1 MGFRVLYHL
10 NTANLKGVAEEA
22 AWAESMGY
30 DGLCTEDAAHDPMLP
45 LMMAASTTSTLTLEP
60 SVAIAFTR

>member
-10 NTANLKGVAEEA
+10 NTSNLKGVAEEA

-45 LMMAASTTSTLTLEP
+45 LMMLSL
-60 SVAIAFTR
+60 IHI